1 MERGRSHYID
11 IGVIVA
17 KTKIAPSILSA
28 DILHLEN
35 EIKRIEDAGA
45 DMIHIDIMD
54 GHFVPNLT
62 YGPALVKAIDRI
74 TDLPLDVHLM
84 IDNPQVFIERFAEA
98 GADNITVHSE
108 VSTPIPHLFEI
119 VKSFNIS
126 FGVSIKPDTKLDA
139 ISDYLD
145 MIDILLIMTVY
156 PGFGGQ
162 EFIESTVPT
171 ISDAARLKQESGF
184 KYEIEVDGG
193 LNDQTAKVAAANGAT
208 LIVAGNYIFKSG
220 DYKKAI
226 ESLRI

>member
-1 MERGRSHYID
+1 M
-11 IGVIVA
+11 A

-28 DILHLEN
+28 DILHLED
-35 EIKRIEDAGA
+35 EVKRIEDAGA

-62 YGPALVKAIDRI
+62 YGPALVKTLDGI

-84 IDNPQVFIERFAEA
+84 IDNPQVFIERFAKA
-98 GADNITVHSE
+98 GADNITVHVE
-108 VSTPIPHLFEI
+108 VTAPIPQLLEL
-119 VKSFNIS
+119 VKSFDKS

-139 ISDYLD
+139 ITDYLD
-145 MIDILLIMTVY
+145 MIDLLLIMTVY

-162 EFIESTVPT
+162 AFIESVVPT
-171 ISDAARLKQESGF
+171 IALASKLKAENGY

-193 LNDQTAKVAAANGAT
+193 LNDQTVKTAVSNGAT

-226 ESLRI
+226 DSLKISVASGLRT

>member
-1 MERGRSHYID
+1 VTQIK
-11 IGVIVA
+11 V
-17 KTKIAPSILSA
+17 APSILSA
-28 DILHLEN
+28 DILHLED
-35 EIKRIEDAGA
+35 EIKRIEKAGA

-62 YGPALVKAIDRI
+62 YGPKLVKSVRGI

-84 IDNPQVFIERFAEA
+84 LDNPQVFIERFATA

-108 VSTPIPHLFEI
+108 VTTPIPQLFEI
-119 VKSFNIS
+119 VKSLNIS

-139 ISDYLD
+139 IADYLD
-145 MIDILLIMTVY
+145 LIDVLLVMTVY

-171 ISDAARLKQESGF
+171 IAEASRLKTENGY

-193 LNDQTAKVAAANGAT
+193 LNDKTVRIAASNGAA
-208 LIVAGNYIFKSG
+208 LIVAGNYIFKAK

-226 ESLRI
+226 DSLRV

>member
-1 MERGRSHYID
+1 M
-11 IGVIVA
+11 A
-17 KTKIAPSILSA
+17 KIKVAPSILSA
-28 DILHLEN
+28 DILHLED
-35 EIKRIEDAGA
+35 EIKRIEKAGS
-45 DMIHIDIMD
+45 DMIHVDIMD

-62 YGPALVKAIDRI
+62 YGPKLVKSVRGV

-84 IDNPQVFIERFAEA
+84 IDNPQVFIERFATA

-108 VSTPIPHLFEI
+108 VTTPIPQLFEI
-119 VKSFNIS
+119 VKSFDIS

-139 ISDYLD
+139 IADYLD

-162 EFIESTVPT
+162 EFIESTIPT
-171 ISDAARLKQESGF
+171 IAEASRLKREDGY

-193 LNDQTAKVAAANGAT
+193 LNDKTVKIAASNGAT
-208 LIVAGNYIFKSG
+208 LIVAGEYIFKSG

-226 ESLRI
+226 DSLRIPVA

>member
-1 MERGRSHYID
+1 M
-11 IGVIVA
+11 A
-17 KTKIAPSILSA
+17 KTKVAPSILSA
-28 DILHLEN
+28 DILHLED
-35 EIKRIEDAGA
+35 EIERIEKAGA

-62 YGPALVKAIDRI
+62 YGPKLVKSVRGI

-84 IDNPQVFIERFAEA
+84 IDNPQVFIERFATA

-108 VSTPIPHLFEI
+108 VTTPIPQLFEI
-119 VKSFNIS
+119 VKSFDVP

-139 ISDYLD
+139 IADYLD
-145 MIDILLIMTVY
+145 MIDILLVMTVY

-162 EFIESTVPT
+162 EFIESTIPT
-171 ISDAARLKQESGF
+171 IAEASKLKRENGY

-193 LNDQTAKVAAANGAT
+193 INDQTVKTAAANGAT
-208 LIVAGNYIFKSG
+208 LIVAGDYIFKSG

-226 ESLRI
+226 DSLRVSCGQGKP

>member
-1 MERGRSHYID
+1 M
-11 IGVIVA
+11 A
-17 KTKIAPSILSA
+17 KTKVAPSILSA
-28 DILHLEN
+28 DILHLED
-35 EIKRIEDAGA
+35 EIKRIEKAGA

-62 YGPALVKAIDRI
+62 YGPKLVKSVRGI
-74 TDLPLDVHLM
+74 TELPLDVHLM
-84 IDNPQVFIERFAEA
+84 LDNPQVFIERFATA

-108 VSTPIPHLFEI
+108 VTTPIPQLFEI

-139 ISDYLD
+139 VADYLD

-162 EFIESTVPT
+162 KFIESVVPT
-171 ISDAARLKQESGF
+171 IAEASKLKAENDY

-193 LNDQTAKVAAANGAT
+193 INDQTVKNAAANGAT
-208 LIVAGNYIFKSG
+208 LIVAGEYIFKSG

-226 ESLRI
+226 DSLRVSVP

>member
-1 MERGRSHYID
+1 M
-11 IGVIVA
+11 A

-28 DILHLEN
+28 DILHLQD

-62 YGPALVKAIDRI
+62 YGPGLVKAIDKI

-84 IDNPQVFIERFAEA
+84 IDNPQVFIEKFAKA
-98 GADNITVHSE
+98 GADSITVHSE
-108 VSTPIPHLFEI
+108 VTPPIPQLLEL
-119 VKSFNIS
+119 VKSFDKS

-139 ISDYLD
+139 ITDYLN

-156 PGFGGQ
+156 PGFSGQ
-162 EFIESTVPT
+162 EFMKSTIPT
-171 ISDAARLKQESGF
+171 IAEAARLKQENGF

-193 LNDQTAKVAAANGAT
+193 LNDQTVKTAASNGAT

-226 ESLRI
+226 DWLRV